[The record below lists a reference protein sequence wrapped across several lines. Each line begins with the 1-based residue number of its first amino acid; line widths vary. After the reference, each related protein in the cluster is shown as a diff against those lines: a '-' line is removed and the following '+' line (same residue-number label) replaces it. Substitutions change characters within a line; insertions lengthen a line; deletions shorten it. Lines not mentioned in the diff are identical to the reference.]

1 MRIQYSVALSEIM
14 VESEEAAMIAMM
26 TEAIVFVD
34 SDESGTLTTGDFV
47 MVNNATLDVDDEWN
61 FARLYSSEAG
71 AYSDENPM
79 MSMLPGF
86 TGFIATIGLLGAA
99 LIRRE

>member
-1 MRIQYSVALSEIM
+1 
-14 VESEEAAMIAMM
+14 
-26 TEAIVFVD
+26 
-34 SDESGTLTTGDFV
+34 
-47 MVNNATLDVDDEWN
+47 
-61 FARLYSSEAG
+61 
-71 AYSDENPM
+71 M

>member
-1 MRIQYSVALSEIM
+1 M
-14 VESEEAAMIAMM
+14 VSSEEEAMVVLMGQS
-26 TEAIVFVD
+26 IVFVD
-34 SDESGTLTTGDFV
+34 ADGNGTLTSGDYI
-47 MVNNATLDVDDEWN
+47 MINNATLDVDQEWN

-86 TGFIATIGLLGAA
+86 TGLIATIGLLGAA

>member
-1 MRIQYSVALSEIM
+1 MGQS
-14 VESEEAAMIAMM
+14 
-26 TEAIVFVD
+26 IVFVD
-34 SDESGTLTTGDFV
+34 ADETVSTSGDYI
-47 MVNNATLDVDDEWN
+47 MINNATLNVDQEWN

-86 TGFIATIGLLGAA
+86 TGLIAQSVYLVLH
-99 LIRRE
+99 